1 MNLSPEIIAEL
12 KTLQITTK
20 KLVTASISGQY
31 RSVFK
36 GRGIEFEDLKNYQ
49 AGDDVRTIDWKVT
62 ARSQHPYIR
71 TYREERELNV
81 VVAVDISGST
91 STGLQ
96 DKLKKDLIAQVGAS
110 LALIALNNNDKIGL
124 VTFSDKIE
132 QYLPPRKAR
141 SAVWQIGQKVLAPH
155 QVQTQAQTKL
165 EIVFNFLAKVLKQ
178 RAIIFVISDFLDSG
192 YEKSLVHLT
201 KKHDL
206 TTIVV
211 ETPIDLIPVP
221 SSSSKV
227 VKSDSNLL
235 NQFLNTMPEVKHAL
249 SYTLAQAKKHP
260 TYNSF
265 QPALNST
272 LNSLRST
279 SLKIPNSKSSL
290 INVVDPESGAEY
302 TLDFSDKA
310 FRESYLQAY
319 QQNKQLLHELFSRNK
334 INVIELRTDE
344 PFMPKLK
351 AYFNSKL
358 KQQHP

>member
-12 KTLQITTK
+12 KTLQITAK

-36 GRGIEFEDLKNYQ
+36 GRGVEFEDLKNYQ
-49 AGDDVRTIDWKVT
+49 VGDDARTIDWKVT

-71 TYREERELNV
+71 TYREERELDV
-81 VVAVDISGST
+81 LVAVDISGST
-91 STGLQ
+91 TTGLQ

-124 VTFSDKIE
+124 VTFSDRIE
-132 QYLPPRKAR
+132 QYFPPRKAR

-178 RAIIFVISDFLDSG
+178 RAIIFVISDFFDSG
-192 YEKSLVHLT
+192 YEKSLVRLT

-211 ETPIDLIPVP
+211 ETPIDLIPIP
-221 SSSSKV
+221 SSSSKI
-227 VKSDSNLL
+227 VKSGSNIL

-249 SYTLAQAKKHP
+249 SYALVQAKKHP

-265 QPALNST
+265 QPALNS
-272 LNSLRST
+272 LRST
-279 SLKIPNSKSSL
+279 SLKIPNSRFSL
-290 INVVDPESGAEY
+290 INTVDPESGAEY
-302 TLDFSDKA
+302 TLDFSDKT

-358 KQQHP
+358 K